1 MANVKIFPYP
11 DQFAIADQEVAP
23 GKLVRSMTWTSI
35 AHLVNHLNFFA
46 RRVLPWNSWNLL
58 GGLGPFDFCFPVDGP
73 NYTTRKLMVVIGL
86 ARNNIDYAAGGVQMT
101 LKSSTDT
108 TGTTATFA
116 EGSSN
121 TFLTLNESERAVN
134 YIAREINVTG
144 GQREKIE
151 VTITATGDKNII
163 GFGAWELPPADGG
176 AKTARASGGG
186 VSLVKGDIADSVS
199 NAVTPSKFF
208 IGENIDTD
216 LADIHKATMEAWRSN
231 RRIIHNV
238 GFINNSGAA
247 ANPIDLF
254 DATNDGSWYDVTGE
268 GLYIPA
274 YVNNLGRTTRE
285 IRVAV
290 KLQNQSTGTGEW
302 RVVTDSETSSADT
315 VSNQVLQ
322 WRPMSDGS
330 GVFVPATDG
339 LQVAVPLSASWIDIQ
354 TKSSGAEPHIY
365 QVIIWE
371 DEPDIYAAPS

>member
-1 MANVKIFPYP
+1 
-11 DQFAIADQEVAP
+11 
-23 GKLVRSMTWTSI
+23 
-35 AHLVNHLNFFA
+35 
-46 RRVLPWNSWNLL
+46 
-58 GGLGPFDFCFPVDGP
+58 
-73 NYTTRKLMVVIGL
+73 
-86 ARNNIDYAAGGVQMT
+86 MT

-151 VTITATGDKNII
+151 VTITATSDRNII